1 MPLRTWSKLRVL
13 EGNKKKKDFDTLSHE
28 KEKERRFEMKRDKK
42 FLPKLVNTMD
52 HMKTGVTTMLV
63 AGAAGS
69 GILVPNV
76 HASSM
81 ASNGTDNAQSIV
93 KTVADAIAGVLPF
106 IGVFFLL
113 AGAVKTIN
121 GFRNDNNPE
130 AIASG
135 AKDLVIGAVLIA
147 FRAFLWNPIKGAIGL
162 D

>member
-1 MPLRTWSKLRVL
+1 M
-13 EGNKKKKDFDTLSHE
+13 SHE

-42 FLPKLVNTMD
+42 FLPKLVNKMD
-52 HMKTGVTTMLV
+52 HMKTSMTTMLV

-69 GILVPNV
+69 SILMPSV

-81 ASNGTDNAQSIV
+81 ASSNSDNAQNIV
-93 KTVADAIAGVLPF
+93 GTVADAIAGVLPF

-113 AGAVKTIN
+113 AGAVKTVN

-135 AKDLVIGAVLIA
+135 AKDLVIGAVLVA
-147 FRAFLWNPIKGAIGL
+147 FRAFLWTPIKSAIGL
-162 D
+162 G